1 VQAEVD
7 EESLPKTGRA
17 VGIDVGIHHFCIDS
31 DGLAFENPKF
41 IYRTLEKIERVQK
54 QLSRKQRG
62 SNRREKVRLKLA
74 KLYEKLN
81 NQRLDFLHKLSRY
94 YINNYDVICV
104 EDLDVK
110 DLVENG
116 KSSTLNRHIHDS
128 AWSKFLSLLAYKADH
143 KIHNYLSNYHRLW
156 NLHANTAVINGII
169 EESIPIGLLAQNV

>member
-31 DGLAFENPKF
+31 DGLTFENPKF
-41 IYRTLEKIERVQK
+41 IYSTLEKIKRVQK

-74 KLYEKLN
+74 KLYEKPN

-94 YINNYDVICV
+94 YINKRC
-104 EDLDVK
+104 
-110 DLVENG
+110 
-116 KSSTLNRHIHDS
+116 
-128 AWSKFLSLLAYKADH
+128 
-143 KIHNYLSNYHRLW
+143 
-156 NLHANTAVINGII
+156 NLR
-169 EESIPIGLLAQNV
+169 